1 MDGMSRKK
9 RREKIYAAKNR
20 LAYLDAVRPLIQPVA
35 EAFFAGRFDRRG
47 AALLLPGLVARFLPT
62 LDFRNWEKIRAWA
75 ETVFA

>member
-1 MDGMSRKK
+1 MQK
-9 RREKIYAAKNR
+9 KNR
-20 LAYLDAVRPLIQPVA
+20 LAYLDAVRPLVKPVA

-47 AALLLPGLVARFLPT
+47 AALLLPRLVARFVPT